1 MKNDNGSSLDPSS
14 LRVVKLS
21 EVPDHRPAI
30 AEALGISLA
39 EAGLLLA
46 AKGSLEDAV
55 KILTGIIDGRL
66 ERSTRKASVE
76 WRAQLAADLLAEED
90 DGGELFDALGR

>member
-1 MKNDNGSSLDPSS
+1 MKPDNGPSPDSSG

-21 EVPDHRPAI
+21 DVPDHRPAI

-66 ERSTRKASVE
+66 SRSTRQASAE
-76 WRAQLAADLLAEED
+76 WRGRLAADLLKKDDEPWFDED
-90 DGGELFDALGR
+90 EAS